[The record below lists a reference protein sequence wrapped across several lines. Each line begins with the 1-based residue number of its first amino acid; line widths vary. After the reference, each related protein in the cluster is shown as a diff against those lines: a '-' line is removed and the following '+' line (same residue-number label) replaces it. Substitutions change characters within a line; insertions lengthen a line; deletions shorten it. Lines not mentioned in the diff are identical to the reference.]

1 MELKSKFFD
10 MREIKI
16 TRTPA
21 TLIIPKTG
29 EEEYKTIVFYHGWSS
44 SKENQIF
51 RGSIFAL
58 YGFQV
63 LIPQSNYHGCRNT
76 MGLNY
81 EDPEVEREYLPRTIM
96 DNIIEAPEI
105 LRELVEIYNAD
116 PDNLYVSGHSMG
128 AMTAGCLFT
137 FSDLFK
143 GALVFNG
150 TLNLK
155 PMIDEYKRE
164 ASTEEVERIHEFI
177 LQVDPINLIEKLKDR
192 KLIMLNGTEDR
203 DVNPEWQREFY
214 EKAKE
219 VYEDKDKIVFETFPG
234 TPHVLTTNMMEEGIK
249 LLIK

>member
-1 MELKSKFFD
+1 MELKSKFLGI
-10 MREIKI
+10 REIKI
-16 TRTPA
+16 KRTPA
-21 TLIIPKTG
+21 TLITPKTG
-29 EEEYKTIVFYHGWSS
+29 EEKYKTIVFYHGWSS

-63 LIPQSNYHGCRNT
+63 LIPQSNYHGSRNT
-76 MGLNY
+76 GLNY
-81 EDPEVEREYLPRTIM
+81 EDPAVEREYLPRTIM

-155 PMIDEYKRE
+155 PVIDEYKSE
-164 ASTEEVERIHEFI
+164 TSTEEVDRIHEFI
-177 LQVDPINLIEKLKDR
+177 LQIDPINHIEKLKDR
-192 KLIMLNGTEDR
+192 KLIMLNGAEDC
-203 DVNPEWQREFY
+203 DVNPKWQREFY
-214 EKAKE
+214 EKARE
-219 VYEDKDKIVFETFPG
+219 VYEDNSKIIFETFYG

-249 LLIK
+249 LLIN

>member
-1 MELKSKFFD
+1 MELKSKFLGI
-10 MREIKI
+10 REIKI

-21 TLIIPKTG
+21 TLITPKTG
-29 EEEYKTIVFYHGWSS
+29 EEKHKTIVFYHGWSS

-63 LIPQSNYHGCRNT
+63 LIPQSNYHGCRST
-76 MGLNY
+76 GLDY

-116 PDNLYVSGHSMG
+116 PDNIYVSGHSMG

-155 PMIDEYKRE
+155 PIIDEYKGE
-164 ASTEEVERIHEFI
+164 SSTEEVERIHEFI
-177 LQVDPINLIEKLKDR
+177 LQVDPINHVEKLKDR
-192 KLIMLNGTEDR
+192 KLIMLNGAED
-203 DVNPEWQREFY
+203 DQVNPDWQKEFY

-219 VYEDKDKIVFETFPG
+219 VYEDKDKIVFETFHG

>member
-1 MELKSKFFD
+1 MELKSKFLGI
-10 MREIKI
+10 REIKI

-21 TLIIPKTG
+21 TLITPKTG
-29 EEEYKTIVFYHGWSS
+29 EEKYKTIVFYHGWSS

-76 MGLNY
+76 GLNY

-105 LRELVEIYNAD
+105 LRELVDIYNAD
-116 PDNLYVSGHSMG
+116 PDNIYVSGHSMG

-164 ASTEEVERIHEFI
+164 TTTEEVRRIHEFI
-177 LQVDPINLIEKLKDR
+177 LQVDPVNHIEKLKDR
-192 KLIMLNGTEDR
+192 KLIMLNGAEDR

-219 VYEDKDKIVFETFPG
+219 VYKDKSKIVFETFPG

-249 LLIK
+249 LL

>member
-1 MELKSKFFD
+1 MELRSKFFEAK
-10 MREIKI
+10 EIKI
-16 TRTPA
+16 KRTPA
-21 TLIIPKTG
+21 TLITPKTG
-29 EEEYKTIVFYHGWSS
+29 EEKYKTIVFYHGWSS

-63 LIPQSNYHGCRNT
+63 LIPQSNYHGSRNT
-76 MGLNY
+76 GLNY
-81 EDPEVEREYLPRTIM
+81 EDPAVEREYLPRTIM

-105 LRELVEIYNAD
+105 LRELVEIYDAD
-116 PDNLYVSGHSMG
+116 SDNLYVSGHSMG

-155 PMIDEYKRE
+155 PVIDEYKSE
-164 ASTEEVERIHEFI
+164 TSTEEVDRIHEFI
-177 LQVDPINLIEKLKDR
+177 LQIDPINHIEKLKDR
-192 KLIMLNGTEDR
+192 KLIMLNGAEDC
-203 DVNPEWQREFY
+203 DVNPKWQREFY
-214 EKAKE
+214 EKARE
-219 VYEDKDKIVFETFPG
+219 VYDDKSKIIFETFYG

>member
-21 TLIIPKTG
+21 TLITPKTG
-29 EEEYKTIVFYHGWSS
+29 EEKYKTIVFYHGWSS

-63 LIPQSNYHGCRNT
+63 LIPQSNYHGCRSI
-76 MGLNY
+76 GLNY

-96 DNIIEAPEI
+96 DNIIEAPAI

-164 ASTEEVERIHEFI
+164 TTTEEVSRIHEFI
-177 LQVDPINLIEKLKDR
+177 LQVDPVNHIDKLKDR
-192 KLIMLNGTEDR
+192 KLIMLNGAEDG
-203 DVNPEWQREFY
+203 DVNPKWQRDFY

-219 VYEDKDKIVFETFPG
+219 VYKDKSKIVFETFPG

-249 LLIK
+249 FLQK

>member
-1 MELKSKFFD
+1 MELKSKFFEAK
-10 MREIKI
+10 EIKI
-16 TRTPA
+16 KRTPA
-21 TLIIPKTG
+21 TLITPKTG
-29 EEEYKTIVFYHGWSS
+29 EEKYKTIVFYHGWSS

-63 LIPQSNYHGCRNT
+63 LIPQSNYHGSRNT
-76 MGLNY
+76 GLNY
-81 EDPEVEREYLPRTIM
+81 EDPAVEREYLPRTIM

-155 PMIDEYKRE
+155 PVIDEYKSE
-164 ASTEEVERIHEFI
+164 TSTEEVDRIHEFI
-177 LQVDPINLIEKLKDR
+177 LQVDPINHIEKLKDR
-192 KLIMLNGTEDR
+192 KLIMLNGAEDC
-203 DVNPEWQREFY
+203 DVNPKWQREFY
-214 EKAKE
+214 EKARK
-219 VYEDKDKIVFETFPG
+219 VYCDKSKIIFETFYG

>member
-10 MREIKI
+10 TKEIKI
-16 TRTPA
+16 KRTPA
-21 TLIIPKTG
+21 TLITPKTG
-29 EEEYKTIVFYHGWSS
+29 EEKYKTIVFYHGWSS

-51 RGSIFAL
+51 RGCIFAL

-63 LIPQSNYHGCRNT
+63 LIPQSNYHGSRNT
-76 MGLNY
+76 GLDY
-81 EDPEVEREYLPRTIM
+81 EHPEVEREYLPRTIM

-155 PMIDEYKRE
+155 PVIDEYKSE
-164 ASTEEVERIHEFI
+164 TSTEEVDRIHEFI
-177 LQVDPINLIEKLKDR
+177 LQIDPINHMEKLKDR
-192 KLIMLNGTEDR
+192 KLIMLNGAEDC
-203 DVNPEWQREFY
+203 DVNPKWQKEFY
-214 EKAKE
+214 DKAKE
-219 VYEDKDKIVFETFPG
+219 VYKDKSKIIFETFYG

-249 LLIK
+249 LLLN

>member
-1 MELKSKFFD
+1 MELRSKFFEAK
-10 MREIKI
+10 EIKI
-16 TRTPA
+16 KRTPA
-21 TLIIPKTG
+21 TLITPKTG
-29 EEEYKTIVFYHGWSS
+29 EEKYKTIVFYHGWSS

-63 LIPQSNYHGCRNT
+63 LIPQSNYHGSRN
-76 MGLNY
+76 MGLDY
-81 EDPEVEREYLPRTIM
+81 EDPAVEREYLPRTIM

-155 PMIDEYKRE
+155 PVIDEYKSE
-164 ASTEEVERIHEFI
+164 TSTEEVDRIHEFI
-177 LQVDPINLIEKLKDR
+177 LQIDPINHIEKLKDR
-192 KLIMLNGTEDR
+192 KLIMLNGAEDC
-203 DVNPEWQREFY
+203 DVNPKWQREFY
-214 EKAKE
+214 EKARE
-219 VYEDKDKIVFETFPG
+219 VYDDKSKIIFETFYG

-249 LLIK
+249 LLNK

>member
-1 MELKSKFFD
+1 MELRSKFLGI
-10 MREIKI
+10 REIKI
-16 TRTPA
+16 KRTPA
-21 TLIIPKTG
+21 TLITPKTG
-29 EEEYKTIVFYHGWSS
+29 ENKYKTIVFYHGWSS

-63 LIPQSNYHGCRNT
+63 LIPQSNYHGSRNT
-76 MGLNY
+76 GLNY
-81 EDPEVEREYLPRTIM
+81 EDPAVEREYLPRTIM

-155 PMIDEYKRE
+155 PVIDEYKSE
-164 ASTEEVERIHEFI
+164 VSTEEVDRIHEFI
-177 LQVDPINLIEKLKDR
+177 LQIDPINHIEKLKDR
-192 KLIMLNGTEDR
+192 KLIMLNGAEDC
-203 DVNPEWQREFY
+203 DVNPKWQREFY
-214 EKAKE
+214 EKARK
-219 VYEDKDKIVFETFPG
+219 VYCDKSKIIFETFYG